1 MKKPVTTLAVMMLAS
16 NIAMAGVSQQS
27 LKMSGDSINSIVT
40 AGEVLAAGSSKFS
53 KDGAE
58 LTAQAFMGTL
68 AIAGQSANST
78 SAAVADG
85 AEFVADKSVSAAKGV
100 SKLTGKAVDST
111 SKAAQS
117 TADAT
122 SKAAKSAADSTS
134 EAAQSA
140 SDKAVSAASAL
151 KNAASQSANSTSQG
165 ISAAAEFTVEKV
177 ESAAKGV
184 SHVTVVTLK
193 SVRDNSII
201 VGTFSYNSASAV
213 GKGMIEIGEGLF
225 RVGRNVIVA
234 TSTAGVVLV
243 TDSANGVEQVLDGRI
258 KNGSSTIVTSM
269 SHASKAFGSKLV
281 K

>member
-16 NIAMAGVSQQS
+16 NIAMAGVSHRS
-27 LKMSGDSINSIVT
+27 LNMSAESINSIVT

-58 LTAQAFMGTL
+58 LTAKAFMGTL

-78 SAAVADG
+78 SAAVSDG
-85 AEFVADKSVSAAKGV
+85 AEFIADKTVSAAKGA
-100 SKLTGKAVDST
+100 SKLAGNAAEST
-111 SKAAQS
+111 W
-117 TADAT
+117 
-122 SKAAKSAADSTS
+122 KAAKSAADSTS
-134 EAAQSA
+134 DAAQSA

-151 KNAASQSANSTSQG
+151 KNAASQSAESTSQG

-184 SHVTVVTLK
+184 SHVTVVTLRT
-193 SVRDNSII
+193 VRTGAII

-213 GKGMIEIGEGLF
+213 GEGMIEISKGLF
-225 RVGRNVIVA
+225 RVGKNVIVA

-269 SHASKAFGSKLV
+269 SNASKAFGSKLV

>member
-16 NIAMAGVSQQS
+16 NIAMAGLSQQS
-27 LKMSGDSINSIVT
+27 GQMSADSLNSIVT
-40 AGEVLAAGSSKFS
+40 AGEVLAAGTSKFS

-58 LTAQAFMGTL
+58 LTARAFMGTL
-68 AIAGQSANST
+68 ALAGQSANST
-78 SAAVADG
+78 SAAVTGAAD
-85 AEFVADKSVSAAKGV
+85 FVADKSVSAAKGV
-100 SKLTGKAVDST
+100 STLTGKAVDST

-122 SKAAKSAADSTS
+122 SK
-134 EAAQSA
+134 AAQSA

-177 ESAAKGV
+177 ESAAQGV

-193 SVRDNSII
+193 SVRDNSIM

-213 GKGMIEIGEGLF
+213 GEGMIEVAKGLF

-243 TDSANGVEQVLDGRI
+243 TDSSNGVEQVLDGRI
-258 KNGSSTIVTSM
+258 KNGSSTIVTSI

>member
-16 NIAMAGVSQQS
+16 NIALAGVSQQS
-27 LKMSGDSINSIVT
+27 LNMSADSINSIVT

-53 KDGAE
+53 KDGAN
-58 LTAQAFMGTL
+58 LTAAAFMGTL

-85 AEFVADKSVSAAKGV
+85 AEYVADKSVSAAKGV
-100 SKLTGKAVDST
+100 STLTGKAVDST

-117 TADAT
+117 TAEAT
-122 SKAAKSAADSTS
+122 SK
-134 EAAQSA
+134 AAQSA

-151 KNAASQSANSTSQG
+151 KNAASQSAQSTSQG

-184 SHVTVVTLK
+184 SNVTVVTLK
-193 SVRDNSII
+193 SVKTGVVI

-213 GKGMIEIGEGLF
+213 GEGMIEISKDLF
-225 RVGRNVIVA
+225 RVGKNVIVA
-234 TSTAGVVLV
+234 TSNAGVVLV
-243 TDSANGVEQVLDGRI
+243 TDSTNGVEQVLDGEI
-258 KNGSSTIVTSM
+258 KNGSSTIVTSITK
-269 SHASKAFGSKLV
+269 ASKAFGSKLV